1 VPKVRKVEQKQGRFH
16 HGNLR
21 QALIDGALQ
30 ILGKEGAQA
39 ITLREVA
46 RRAGVTHAAPYR
58 HFEGKEALL
67 AAVAEEG
74 FRVLRTEMEESMRA
88 RSGDPLEQLTEF
100 GVAYIRFALKNPA
113 HYRLMYGP
121 EFANRSAHPALQEAS
136 RAAFVLLLE
145 VMRLCQAA
153 KVIREGDPV
162 QLALTSWSLV
172 HGLSLLIM
180 DRQLEDAGVGRTQ
193 ADMAVRMATQM
204 LRDGIVLKK
213 TKPEN
218 NRP

>member
-1 VPKVRKVEQKQGRFH
+1 MARVRKVEQKQGRFH

-30 ILGKEGAQA
+30 ILSKEGADA

-58 HFEGKEALL
+58 HFDGKEALL

-74 FRVLRTEMEESMRA
+74 FLQLKHDIESSA
-88 RSGDPLEQLTEF
+88 AGDGDSLDRLERF
-100 GVAYIRFALKNPA
+100 GEAYVRFALKNPA

-121 EFANRSAHPALQEAS
+121 EFAHRAAHPALQEAS
-136 RAAFVLLLE
+136 RAAFALLFGA
-145 VMRLCQAA
+145 VRACQDA
-153 KVIREGDPV
+153 KLVRDGDTIHI
-162 QLALTSWSLV
+162 ALTMWSMV

-180 DRQLEDAGVGRTQ
+180 DRQLEDAGVGRAQ
-193 ADMAVRMATQM
+193 NDAVIQTAMSTM
-204 LRDGIVLKK
+204 RDGLA
-213 TKPEN
+213 
-218 NRP
+218 RLRR